1 MPLITE
7 DTLAVSL
14 AERECSRLRYVCQ
27 WKRWIICG
35 KDGQWRLDEKQS
47 AFQLARLLCREA
59 SASAHA
65 AGDDD
70 GARALASYR
79 TVAAVEMLAR
89 SDPRLAIAVHDVP
102 AEIMNP
108 KTGRRGPHAGG

>member
-1 MPLITE
+1 MERGLVECVRMGRSRMATMPLITE

-47 AFQLARLLCREA
+47 AFQLASLLCREA

-65 AGDDD
+65 AGMMMAP
-70 GARALASYR
+70 GRSQAIGPSPPSRCWRGLTRA
-79 TVAAVEMLAR
+79 
-89 SDPRLAIAVHDVP
+89 
-102 AEIMNP
+102 
-108 KTGRRGPHAGG
+108 